1 MIIRDKVAIITGATR
16 GIGREV
22 ALIFARHGASLVL
35 SGQNKKLL
43 IELKKE
49 LTKGGSK
56 CSIVSGD
63 ISSPITSKK
72 LVEKAIDQYNR
83 IDILVNNAGI
93 ITRTP
98 SEKMS
103 LDEWDK
109 VIEVNLKGTLFTC
122 LEVIPFMKAQKYGKI
137 INVSSSAAKC
147 PHPNASASY
156 GVSKAGVLYL
166 TRHFALEFA
175 SYGIYVNAVCPG
187 PIETDM
193 TKQWDPIYR
202 KKVMSKIPLGRLGKP
217 IEVANVV
224 LFLASGMS
232 DFITGEA
239 ININGGT
246 FMD

>member
-1 MIIRDKVAIITGATR
+1 MIIKDRVAIITGATR
-16 GIGREV
+16 GIGREI
-22 ALIFARHGASLVL
+22 ALTFSRHGSLLVL
-35 SGQNKKLL
+35 NGRNKILL
-43 IELKKE
+43 TKMKKE
-49 LTKGGSK
+49 LTKNGSK
-56 CSIVSGD
+56 CSIVCGD

-72 LVEKAIDQYNR
+72 LVQKAIKQYNR
-83 IDILVNNAGI
+83 VDILVNNAGI

-98 SEKMS
+98 TEKMS

-109 VIEVNLKGTLFTC
+109 VIQVNLKGTLCTC
-122 LEVIPFMKAQKYGKI
+122 LAVIPFMKSQKYGKI
-137 INVSSSAAKC
+137 INISSSAAKYF
-147 PHPNASASY
+147 HQNAAPSY
-156 GVSKAGVLYL
+156 GASKAGVLYL
-166 TRHFALEFA
+166 TRHLAFELA

-193 TKQWDPIYR
+193 TKQWDLVYR
-202 KKVMSKIPLGRLGKP
+202 NKVISKIPLGRLGKA

-224 LFLASGMS
+224 LFLASSMS